1 MDKRRLS
8 LRQSEHLLRQLG
20 VLRRRYPVAS
30 RGVEKEHR
38 EELVAAWLSSVRREA
53 KTSMPADPLTS
64 QSRVPAERA
73 VCQYLW
79 LALAWSRAGFAP
91 APRLRP
97 KQFRFEN
104 ELASDRVA
112 VEKPTPLH
120 PAAPFEHRAR
130 GVDSSQMR
138 VPPRH
143 SNECFADRRRLLA
156 LRRRLPLRCS

>member
-1 MDKRRLS
+1 MEKRRLS
-8 LRQSEHLLRQLG
+8 LRQSEHLLRQRG
-20 VLRRRYPVAS
+20 VLRRRYPVAA

-73 VCQYLW
+73 VCQYPW
-79 LALAWSRAGFAP
+79 LALAWSQAGFAP

-112 VEKPTPLH
+112 VEKPPPLN
-120 PAAPFEHRAR
+120 PAAPFEHRAL
-130 GVDSSQMR
+130 GAV
-138 VPPRH
+138 VIKC
-143 SNECFADRRRLLA
+143 EFRLDTQTNILQIA
-156 LRRRLPLRCS
+156 GGCLRFVGAYPHG

>member
-1 MDKRRLS
+1 MEKRRLS
-8 LRQSEHLLRQLG
+8 LRQSEHLLRQRG
-20 VLRRRYPVAS
+20 VLRRRYPVAA

-38 EELVAAWLSSVRREA
+38 EELVA
-53 KTSMPADPLTS
+53 P
-64 QSRVPAERA
+64 
-73 VCQYLW
+73 W
-79 LALAWSRAGFAP
+79 LALAWSQAGFAP

-104 ELASDRVA
+104 ALASDRVA

-156 LRRRLPLRCS
+156 LRRRLPLR